1 MGMGILKGNFE
12 INSIGNFCVLSK
24 YCPTI
29 HSDRFNVIAGVK
41 HQNVFSNA
49 MTDTGSGEITD
60 VAVIHTTDFFMAH
73 PFYSSILHVLKVV
86 YTKRQNKST

>member
-49 MTDTGSGEITD
+49 MTDTGSGEIND

-73 PFYSSILHVLKVV
+73 PSYSSILHVLKVV
-86 YTKRQNKST
+86 